1 VVNCYG
7 DNLDASDAPK
17 SGRLIWAPAGET
29 MFGFGVAELVLVL
42 AVVLFVFGWGRLPQ
56 LGGNVRQAIRNFKQ
70 TAQGGD
76 EMDVTPTTP
85 EETERKESRHV
96 R

>member
-1 VVNCYG
+1 
-7 DNLDASDAPK
+7 
-17 SGRLIWAPAGET
+17 
-29 MFGFGVAELVLVL
+29 MFGLGVVELVLVL

-56 LGGNVRQAIRNFKQ
+56 LGSNFRQAIRNFKQ

-76 EMDVTPTTP
+76 EMDVTPTP
-85 EETERKESRHV
+85 PDETERKESRHV

>member
-1 VVNCYG
+1 
-7 DNLDASDAPK
+7 
-17 SGRLIWAPAGET
+17 
-29 MFGFGVAELVLVL
+29 MFGFGVAELVLLL

-56 LGGNVRQAIRNFKQ
+56 LGSNFRQAIRNFKQ

-76 EMDVTPTTP
+76 EMDVTPEAP
-85 EETERKESRHV
+85 SESERKESRHV